1 MGGIMPKV
9 FAPGQ
14 TEVDFFA
21 TRALVK
27 SPHAVCKN

>member
-1 MGGIMPKV
+1 MGGIMPKD
-9 FAPGQ
+9 FTPGQ
-14 TEVDFFA
+14 KEADFFA